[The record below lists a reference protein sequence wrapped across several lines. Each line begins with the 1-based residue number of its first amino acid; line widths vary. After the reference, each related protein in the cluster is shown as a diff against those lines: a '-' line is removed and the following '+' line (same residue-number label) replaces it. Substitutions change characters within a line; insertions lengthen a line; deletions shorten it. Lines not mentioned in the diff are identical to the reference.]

1 MTTLQINS
9 NDKNAIKKLLDIAK
23 QKFHLEAFIVE
34 NISVVKPKTQWGEFA
49 KKMDGLF
56 TSEIV
61 QHISTSRKE
70 ARDNFVAN
78 I

>member
-9 NDKNAIKKLLDIAK
+9 NDKSVIKKLLDIAK
-23 QKFHLEAFIVE
+23 QKFHLEVSIVE
-34 NISVVKPKTQWGEFA
+34 STSISESKTKWGEFA

-56 TSEIV
+56 TPDV
-61 QHISTSRKE
+61 VKHISTSRKE
-70 ARDNFVAN
+70 ARDNFLAN